1 MKVNIG
7 HAALEIIQGNVAEQD
22 TEAVVNA
29 ANNYLWM
36 GSGVAGAIKHKG
48 GEEIEREAM
57 AQAPIEVGGAIIT
70 SGGKLKA
77 KFVIHAAAMG
87 QDLHTDANKVKLSTL
102 NSLRLAEA
110 KEIKSISFPAIG
122 TGVGGFSIFQCA
134 NVMIIE
140 VISFLQ
146 NAKHLNL
153 VRFVL
158 YDKTAFD
165 AFNDELK
172 LQFSSKR
179 H

>member
-1 MKVNIG
+1 MKINIG
-7 HAALEIIQGNVAEQD
+7 HTALEIIQGDIADQD

-36 GSGVAGAIKHKG
+36 GSGVAGAIKRKG

-57 AQAPIEVGGAIIT
+57 AQAPIEVGGAVIT

-77 KFVIHAAAMG
+77 KYVIHAAAMG
-87 QDLHTDANKVKLSTL
+87 QDLHTDADKLKLSTF
-102 NSLRLAEA
+102 NSLKLAET
-110 KEIKSISFPAIG
+110 KGITSVSIPAIG

-134 NVMIIE
+134 NIMINEAIT
-140 VISFLQ
+140 FLQ
-146 NAKHLNL
+146 NSKHIKL

-158 YDKTAFD
+158 FDKETFD
-165 AFNDELK
+165 AFNEELK

>member
-7 HAALEIIQGNVAEQD
+7 HAALEIIQGDIADQD

-36 GSGVAGAIKHKG
+36 GSGVAGAIKRKG

-57 AQAPIEVGGAIIT
+57 AQAPIEIGSAVIT
-70 SGGKLKA
+70 SGEKLKA
-77 KFVIHAAAMG
+77 KYVIHAAAMG
-87 QDLHTDANKVKLSTL
+87 QDLHTDTNKVKLSTI
-102 NSLRLAEA
+102 NSLKLAEA

-134 NVMIIE
+134 NVMTSEAIN
-140 VISFLQ
+140 FLQ
-146 NAKHLNL
+146 KAKHLNL

-158 YDKTAFD
+158 FDKATLD
-165 AFNDELK
+165 AFNEELK